1 MIADAPSIRSG
12 GFFSLLPALLCAGLL
27 AACVSALPLES
38 ELDPTVD
45 NDLPSAEMPATHLQE
60 PGQDE
65 VIVVVNN
72 SSGIGNHAG
81 IFVGR
86 RLSDPAGSYRFVRS
100 QVKGW
105 KRPTLNDYIAY
116 QLVDGER
123 VQSYRF
129 ALTES
134 ELSAIAARLPTAD
147 AAAPLFCASAT
158 NNALAG
164 IGPFAT
170 IKPVNWMSPAA
181 VADELDAILKANP
194 GIGRCALPDGSPC
207 AKPVQVRAATSK

>member
-1 MIADAPSIRSG
+1 MRSG
-12 GFFSLLPALLCAGLL
+12 SAFFSARNFSAALCIGML
-27 AACVSALPLES
+27 AACASPLPLET

-45 NDLPSAEMPATHLQE
+45 NDLSSAEMPATHLQE
-60 PGQDE
+60 PRTDE
-65 VIVVVNN
+65 VVVVINN
-72 SSGIGNHAG
+72 NGGIGNHAG

-86 RLSDPAGSYRFVRS
+86 RLSDPAGSYRFFRS
-100 QVKGW
+100 SAKGW
-105 KRPTLNDYIAY
+105 RRPTLNDYVGF
-116 QLVDGER
+116 QMVDGER

-129 ALTES
+129 TLPES

-147 AAAPLFCASAT
+147 AAAPLFCASAV

-170 IKPVNWMSPAA
+170 IKPVNWMGPAA
-181 VADELDAILKANP
+181 VGDELDAILNANP
-194 GIGRCALPDGSPC
+194 GIGRCVLPDGSPC